1 MMMTYE
7 SAVEADLWLLGLGE
21 HCAVEYGPVV
31 IPDVTEWLIEKMAK

>member
-1 MMMTYE
+1 MTYE

-21 HCAVEYGPVV
+21 HCAVEYWPVV